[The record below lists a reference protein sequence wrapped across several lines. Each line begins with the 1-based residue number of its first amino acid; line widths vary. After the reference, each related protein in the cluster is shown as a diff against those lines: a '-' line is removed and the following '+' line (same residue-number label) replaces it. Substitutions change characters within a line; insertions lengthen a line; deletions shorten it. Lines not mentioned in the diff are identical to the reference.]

1 MQFQPK
7 KIGAGLVGIA
17 LTLAA
22 AGSAAAQDEPETL
35 GVCTPD
41 ATHLCFHGNR
51 FSAAMTYQTPGGTV
65 IATAMQPAGGKPGF
79 FQFDDLLVA
88 ELWMDVLDACSINGF
103 YWVTFLGVGQGWQLR
118 VDDTLTGSWK
128 SYTVPVGSFGPP
140 VTQTDS
146 FACPPAAE
154 EPAAPKVATLQLG
167 TEMDIGAEMDL
178 GDSGRFRVRASRP
191 TEVATG
197 NQLTRDSGLLS
208 FFTPSEPNILI
219 KMVEPGV
226 TPDFIGLVACSNQ
239 TDVTVEVT
247 DRCTGTVRTYFRA
260 NPTTFS
266 DGDAFLADD
275 SLCGIFADGFESGDT
290 TAWELTEP

>member
-1 MQFQPK
+1 MFFHQD
-7 KIGAGLVGIA
+7 KIGARVVGIA
-17 LTLAA
+17 LLLGAASLAA
-22 AGSAAAQDEPETL
+22 LPAAAQEDISTL
-35 GVCTPD
+35 GTCVPD
-41 ATHLCFHGNR
+41 SNHLCFFGDR

-65 IATAMQPAGGKPGF
+65 TATAVQPAGGKPGF
-79 FQFDDLLVA
+79 FQFEDLLVA

-118 VDDTLTGSWK
+118 VDDTSTGSWK

-146 FACPPAAE
+146 FACPPAAA
-154 EPAAPKVATLQLG
+154 EPPAVKTATLQLG
-167 TEMDIGAEMDL
+167 TEMDL
-178 GDSGRFRVRASRP
+178 GDNGRFRVRASRP
-191 TEVATG
+191 SMVATG

-208 FFTPSEPNILI
+208 FFTPSEPNVLI
-219 KMVEPGV
+219 KIVEPGV
-226 TPDFIGLVACSNQ
+226 TPDYVGLVACLNE

-247 DRCTGTVRTYFRA
+247 DRCTGVVHTYFRA

-275 SLCGIFADGFESGDT
+275 SACFLFSDGFESGDT
-290 TAWELTEP
+290 TAWS